1 MSESNITHT
10 AEAGAR
16 NLKKQMLRQRSG
28 AETPVRQLAPRLLS
42 LDIGG
47 LVIALGQGNNSI
59 VNMPQYL
66 WELRCHTWG
75 RKFTHKSGIG
85 WLLLSMIDALEKDN
99 QRL

>member
-59 VNMPQYL
+59 VNICTCGNWDVILGEGNSLTRM
-66 WELRCHTWG
+66 ELGGFC
-75 RKFTHKSGIG
+75 
-85 WLLLSMIDALEKDN
+85 
-99 QRL
+99 